1 MAIGSAAWVESPLQ
15 LLGVLEH
22 AALSAAGDPV
32 AIVPRGGDAQLE
44 RTAALLDALVGGE
57 EQQQAAAG
65 APVSIRLDRRVM
77 PRGIFRPDTPWI
89 IGDAYSG
96 LVQHRLDAVV
106 PPHVTIVDDGAITR
120 RLAQQLHDGEP
131 LLRPIAPRLFRSA
144 RERLASRT
152 TALLRRLAAEGR
164 LRVTTYLDDD
174 DPAPSQLRAIGA
186 EVVTH
191 RFDRVRALG
200 MRAAA
205 VPPDTR
211 VVLGSAG
218 VADGLASPDA
228 ALARLAAL
236 AVEGPIAYFP
246 HRREPHWFLRVAGRQ
261 RNVRVM
267 PAVLPIEL
275 VLAGT
280 PRPLTIVS
288 PPSTAAETLPV
299 VLRGTGS
306 TVRTEVVA
314 AEVVQ

>member
-1 MAIGSAAWVESPLQ
+1 MAIGAAAWVESPLQ

-22 AALSAAGDPV
+22 AALSAADDPI

-44 RTAALLDALVGGE
+44 RTAALLDALL
-57 EQQQAAAG
+57 QADEHQRSAAG
-65 APVSIRLDRRVM
+65 AAVSIRLDRRIM
-77 PRGIFRPDTPWI
+77 PRGMFRADTPWI

-96 LVQHRLDAVV
+96 LVQQRLDAVA
-106 PPHVTIVDDGAITR
+106 PSHLTIVDDGAITR
-120 RLAQQLHDGEP
+120 RLARQLHDGEP
-131 LLRPIAPRLFRSA
+131 LLRPIGPRLFRSA

-174 DPAPSQLRAIGA
+174 DPAPGRLRAIGA

-205 VPPDTR
+205 VPPETR

-218 VADGLASPDA
+218 VADGLASPA
-228 ALARLAAL
+228 TALERLATL
-236 AVEGPIAYFP
+236 AAQGPIAYFP
-246 HRREPHWFLRVAGRQ
+246 HRREPRWFLRVAGRQ

-280 PRPLTIVS
+280 PRPLAIVS
-288 PPSTAAETLPV
+288 PPSTAAETLPI

-306 TVRTEVVA
+306 TVQSDTFGVAVVR
-314 AEVVQ
+314 